1 MSGTIDPQVLQ
12 QAMMLAG
19 TQGMGQTQGLLG
31 LPMSIPQGTMIP
43 QGQVQANNAG
53 LGQLYNAVSQYA
65 LNGQDPGLPHPFLG
79 QLAPSM
85 YPDWSP
91 MHQLAGIAAS
101 RSAQSDQAAINAL
114 LNPQPTGPPPLT
126 DEELARLNART
137 GNEAGGNDNSGGTDS
152 SY

>member
-19 TQGMGQTQGLLG
+19 QQGMGQTQGLLG
-31 LPMSIPQGTMIP
+31 MPMSIPQGTVIP
-43 QGQVQANNAG
+43 QGQQQSNNAG

-114 LNPQPTGPPPLT
+114 NAPAAPPQLS
-126 DEELARLNART
+126 DEEQARMDART
-137 GNEAGGNDNSGGTDS
+137 GNEGGGR
-152 SY
+152 